1 MGLTPLR
8 GVMTMIIKTETN
20 LRDFE
25 FWSGA
30 KDNAKLFTLDE
41 LEMIQE
47 TLEEVYPEG
56 LDDVQLNDMFWFEP
70 EILAE
75 WVGSDID
82 TLYAREEA

>member
-1 MGLTPLR
+1 
-8 GVMTMIIKTETN
+8 MIIKADTN
-20 LRDFE
+20 LRDFP

-41 LEMIQE
+41 LEMIQD

>member
-1 MGLTPLR
+1 
-8 GVMTMIIKTETN
+8 MIIKADTN
-20 LRDFE
+20 LREFE

-41 LEMIQE
+41 LEMIQD
-47 TLEEVYPEG
+47 TLEEIYPEG
-56 LDDVQLNDMFWFEP
+56 LDDVQLNDMFWFDP